1 MKSIYFCM
9 LMLFAVHGI
18 SPAFGEI
25 YWSKFDVMEKT
36 LCKDLMK
43 DGGYNKV
50 DLCINLMLS
59 DSKEKL
65 EKRNKEI
72 TEALSKFDSFEN
84 FEDLVKSFKK
94 DQTAWKNYASHRC
107 SYKQLAFIK
116 DSPIYFSSN
125 RLCHAV
131 ENYRRIETLE
141 GEPSIP

>member
-1 MKSIYFCM
+1 MKIIYFCM
-9 LMLFAVHGI
+9 LMLFSVNGI

-25 YWSKFDVMEKT
+25 YWSKLDVMEKT

-43 DGGYNKV
+43 EGGYNKV

-59 DSKEKL
+59 DSTEKL

-72 TEALSKFDSFEN
+72 KEDLSKLNSFEN
-84 FEDLVKSFKK
+84 FEDLAKFLKK
-94 DQTAWKNYASHRC
+94 DQAAWKNYASLRC
-107 SYKQLAFIK
+107 SYKQLVFIK

-131 ENYRRIETLE
+131 ENYRRIESLD
-141 GEPSIP
+141 GELNIP